1 MYVCTYLQ
9 EVGEH
14 TVVQCQQHQPK
25 LEVYVT
31 AQLEL
36 GVVKEPL
43 PPPRGWSQSD
53 VEVGRKEN
61 NQAQHKPVFKRD
73 RGREREVGKKGSRE
87 KEGEGG
93 REGGG
98 ERESG
103 GRARTRKSHCSVVI
117 QNHKTVTYNS
127 LGRTS

>member
-1 MYVCTYLQ
+1 MAIVTSYYVCTYNIILYLQ

-25 LEVYVT
+25 LEVDVT

-43 PPPRGWSQSD
+43 PPPWGWSQSD

-61 NQAQHKPVFKRD
+61 NQAEHKPVFKRD
-73 RGREREVGKKGSRE
+73 RGREREAGKKGSRE
-87 KEGEGG
+87 KE
-93 REGGG
+93 REK
-98 ERESG
+98 EREREWWESKNEK
-103 GRARTRKSHCSVVI
+103 KS
-117 QNHKTVTYNS
+117 
-127 LGRTS
+127 L